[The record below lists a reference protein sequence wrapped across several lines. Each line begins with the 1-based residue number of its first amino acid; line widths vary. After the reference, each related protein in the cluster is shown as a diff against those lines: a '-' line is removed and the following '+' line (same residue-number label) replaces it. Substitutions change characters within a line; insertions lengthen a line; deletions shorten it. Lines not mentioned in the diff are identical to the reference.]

1 MYIQQLTI
9 IFSINISY
17 FGLYADS
24 VYSKIGLVQRLLN
37 FIYTYCILCVQ
48 CKSGGSAEECPCEE
62 QQQLHGDSPFKVY
75 SFHRSF
81 QCRKINL
88 FSRESRF
95 FCFEIQHTASDH
107 VTYICMSDQL
117 QSIFTFSY
125 CEEKL
130 YQNKIRFLEI
140 LIIESHY
147 DFFIWPKIK
156 IS

>member
-81 QCRKINL
+81 QCRKIIL

-95 FCFEIQHTASDH
+95 LFVLKFNILRLIMLHTY
-107 VTYICMSDQL
+107 VILLCMSDQL

-125 CEEKL
+125 STK
-130 YQNKIRFLEI
+130 EI
-140 LIIESHY
+140 
-147 DFFIWPKIK
+147 
-156 IS
+156 